1 MCTLVIL
8 RRPGHPWPL
17 ILAANRDEM
26 KDRPWRPPARHWP
39 DRPQIVGGQ
48 DKNAGGSWLGV
59 NDQGLVAG
67 VLNRTGSLGPEPGK
81 RSRGELVLMAL
92 DHSDATAAATAI
104 SHVDPND
111 YRSFNLVVGDR
122 KNAFWLPSLGKTSEA
137 PRIPSQGRYAI
148 EIFELAQGV
157 SMITAHDRN
166 DPLSPRIK
174 ANLPRFEAAQAPDP
188 RTGAWGSWQE
198 ILASRGHAA
207 SNDEEAAMTVVTDF
221 GFGTVSSS
229 LIALPGLPQ
238 SARERSSAPVWLF
251 APGPPDAALYERVAI

>member
-1 MCTLVIL
+1 MCTIVIL

-17 ILAANRDEM
+17 LVATNRDEI

-39 DRPQIVGGQ
+39 DRPQVVGGQ
-48 DKNAGGSWLGV
+48 DKTAGGSWLGV

-67 VLNRTGSLGPEPGK
+67 VLNRKGSLGPERGK
-81 RSRGELVLMAL
+81 LSRGELVLKAL
-92 DHSDATAAATAI
+92 DHSDASAAATAI
-104 SHVDPND
+104 SHEDPD
-111 YRSFNLVVGDR
+111 KYRSFNLVVGDR
-122 KNAFWLPSLGKTSEA
+122 KNAFWLRNLGKAPDS
-137 PRIPSQGRYAI
+137 PRISNQGPHAI
-148 EIFELAQGV
+148 EIFELGQGV

-198 ILASRGHAA
+198 ILASRDYAEADGP
-207 SNDEEAAMTVVTDF
+207 DAAMTVVTDF
-221 GFGTVSSS
+221 GFGTISSS

-238 SARERSSAPVWLF
+238 SARERPSAPVWLF
-251 APGPPDAALYERVAI
+251 APGPPDTTLYERVAF